1 MVFDLGSF
9 HEGFQIPEISRK
21 RAPELPGC
29 HTTLKKL
36 AGEMIQEQDS
46 SAQLAQGL
54 KI

>member
-36 AGEMIQEQDS
+36 AGEMIQEQLYEVKWVDVR
-46 SAQLAQGL
+46 
-54 KI
+54 